1 MTGEGWLWTGLA
13 VVLAATSTESVSSRG
28 CGGCSVVVRSHTVS
42 HLTSRVQPVYQPYLT
57 LCPGNRLC
65 STYRTTY
72 KVSHRQEYRK
82 ISRPEYVCR
91 PAWKGGSAFPGLGC
105 PTAVCRPPCQPSGRC
120 LLPNECTCPSGWT
133 GRCCQT
139 DVDECASGR
148 HGCSQLCVNLAGSY
162 RCACHPGYELR
173 TDGRAC
179 RALEAPPSPA
189 PPGGS
194 DNLAVQD
201 EVRDLRSRLAAL
213 EEKFQLALAP
223 FLKLPG
229 TGEDA
234 GAEPVHLFVHV
245 MQQLDRIDSL
255 SEQISFLEE
264 QLETCSCKN
273 QL

>member
-1 MTGEGWLWTGLA
+1 MRGEGWLWTGLA
-13 VVLAATSTESVSSRG
+13 VVLAATSTDSVSSRG
-28 CGGCSVVVRSHTVS
+28 SGGCSMVVRSHAVS
-42 HLTSRVQPVYQPYLT
+42 HLASRVQPVYQPYLT

-72 KVSHRQEYRK
+72 KVSHRQVYRK
-82 ISRPEYVCR
+82 ISRPEYICH
-91 PAWKGGSAFPGLGC
+91 PKWKGGSAFPGLGC

-139 DVDECASGR
+139 
-148 HGCSQLCVNLAGSY
+148 
-162 RCACHPGYELR
+162 
-173 TDGRAC
+173 
-179 RALEAPPSPA
+179 
-189 PPGGS
+189 GGS

-229 TGEDA
+229 TEEDP
-234 GAEPVHLFVHV
+234 GAEPIRLFVHV